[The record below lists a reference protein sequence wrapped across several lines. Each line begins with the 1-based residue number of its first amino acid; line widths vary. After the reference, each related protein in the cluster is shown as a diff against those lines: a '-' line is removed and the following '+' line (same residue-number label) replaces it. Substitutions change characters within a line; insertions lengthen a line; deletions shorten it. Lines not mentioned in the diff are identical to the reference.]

1 MARSPSFEKFKKNS
15 PCEIAHASIYINKLN
30 TNIKNLLCRS
40 YIDTSYQRF
49 KSRLN
54 RLWKSKWK
62 RNHLIEIS
70 IFRTRSIKKK
80 RKIIEKY
87 YIKLHSSSSN
97 IFTILVTLVS
107 NFKIITLETNPP
119 SPRLLNKPFLNQTLP
134 LPLFSRSRDGP
145 ISRGPKSE
153 MGDTRD

>member
-1 MARSPSFEKFKKNS
+1 M
-15 PCEIAHASIYINKLN
+15 EIEMETKPFDWNINLSN
-30 TNIKNLLCRS
+30 T
-40 YIDTSYQRF
+40 ID
-49 KSRLN
+49 
-54 RLWKSKWK
+54 
-62 RNHLIEIS
+62 
-70 IFRTRSIKKK
+70 KKK

-87 YIKLHSSSSN
+87 YIKFHS
-97 IFTILVTLVS
+97 ILEYFTILVTLVS

-145 ISRGPKSE
+145 ISRGPKPE